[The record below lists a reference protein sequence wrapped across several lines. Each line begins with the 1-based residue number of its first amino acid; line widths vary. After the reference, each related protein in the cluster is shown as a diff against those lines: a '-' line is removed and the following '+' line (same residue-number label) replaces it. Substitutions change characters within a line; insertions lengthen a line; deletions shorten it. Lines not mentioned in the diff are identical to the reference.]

1 MSLRI
6 AVAQISSE
14 SNHFVPG
21 LAGLDFFRTT
31 GYLLEGPEL
40 LDLGRSDTE
49 VGGFLSILQSEEQV
63 EVVPLIAARAN
74 SGNPLSAGCYRS
86 LKGRLIEGLRRKQ
99 PVQGVLLSCHGS
111 MGVQGLD
118 DPEGDLAAAL
128 RKIVGP
134 RAPLALTLDLHGNL
148 TQVPWFN
155 RRISWSVTIPTPTG
169 TPSRRVNVRP
179 GCCCGQ
185 PGPEPTGHGPGPI
198 APDSDQLQR
207 LHRR

>member
-1 MSLRI
+1 MSLCI

-14 SNHFVPG
+14 SNHFVTG

-86 LKGRLIEGLRRKQ
+86 LK
-99 PVQGVLLSCHGS
+99 
-111 MGVQGLD
+111 
-118 DPEGDLAAAL
+118 
-128 RKIVGP
+128 
-134 RAPLALTLDLHGNL
+134 
-148 TQVPWFN
+148 
-155 RRISWSVTIPTPTG
+155 
-169 TPSRRVNVRP
+169 RP
-179 GCCCGQ
+179 
-185 PGPEPTGHGPGPI
+185 
-198 APDSDQLQR
+198 AD
-207 LHRR
+207 